1 VRFTKIY
8 STFCMFLGYIAFHP
22 ERESQIGETN
32 KIAELEYA
40 VSNRSLRNVTV
51 IYDSTEI
58 L

>member
-1 VRFTKIY
+1 
-8 STFCMFLGYIAFHP
+8 MFLGYIAFHP